1 MLTLPAGHSGHHT
14 ETGPGV
20 FESALA
26 YERVTRMADNAML
39 FKHMAKTTGLAHGVL
54 PTFMAKPYGDQPGC
68 SGHVHISLRDK
79 EGRNVFAVQPD
90 EVEKGRKEAKYED
103 TARISQ
109 VGEYFL
115 AGILEGLPDI
125 VRRESGL
132 DVPARLEPI

>member
-1 MLTLPAGHSGHHT
+1 M
-14 ETGPGV
+14 

-26 YERVTRMADNAML
+26 YQRVSRMADNAIL
-39 FKHMAKTTGLAHGVL
+39 FKHMAKTTGLEYGVL

-79 EGRNVFAVQPD
+79 NGKNVFAVEES

-109 VGEYFL
+109 IGEWFL

-125 VRRESGL
+125 VRPRPRIFWISLFGL
-132 DVPARLEPI
+132 FFADQPP

>member
-1 MLTLPAGHSGHHT
+1 M
-14 ETGPGV
+14 

-26 YERVTRMADNAML
+26 YQRVSRMADNAIL
-39 FKHMAKTTGLAHGVL
+39 FKHMAKTTGLEHGVL

-79 EGRNVFAVQPD
+79 NGKNVFAVEES

-109 VGEYFL
+109 IGEWFL
-115 AGILEGLPDI
+115 AGILQGLPDI
-125 VRRESGL
+125 VRRGPLSL
-132 DVPARLEPI
+132 

>member
-1 MLTLPAGHSGHHT
+1 M
-14 ETGPGV
+14 

-26 YERVTRMADNAML
+26 YQRVSRMADNAIL
-39 FKHMAKTTGLAHGVL
+39 FKHMAKTTGLEHGVL

-79 EGRNVFAVQPD
+79 NGKNVFAVEEG

-109 VGEYFL
+109 IGEWFL
-115 AGILEGLPDI
+115 AGILQGLPDI
-125 VRRESGL
+125 VSLHLAASFTPRES
-132 DVPARLEPI
+132 PY